1 MTETPQDPTTI
12 RRLYGRAKGHK
23 LRERQQALMDTLYP
37 RLALGLPETIPGAT
51 PQDRKA
57 GPAVLDPKALFDH
70 ADEVWLEIGFGGGEH
85 LAWQAVQHPRVG
97 LIGCE
102 PFLNGMVSL
111 LGKVEGLRNVRV
123 HRGDA
128 LDVLER
134 LPSASL
140 GRAFLL
146 HPDPWPKSRH
156 AKRRFVNPG
165 PLAALARALK
175 PGAELRIGTDDPT
188 YMQWTLMQM
197 QRQPWFDWIVETP
210 ADWQARA
217 PDWPPTRYEQKALRQ
232 GKSVWYFRYRRREAA

>member
-1 MTETPQDPTTI
+1 MTDQDPTTI

-23 LRERQQALMDTLYP
+23 LRERQQALMDDLYP
-37 RLALGLPETIPGAT
+37 RLALGVPETIPGAT

-57 GPAVLDPKALFDH
+57 GPATLDPMALFGTVSD
-70 ADEVWLEIGFGGGEH
+70 VWLEIGFGGGEH
-85 LAWQAVQHPRVG
+85 LAWQAEQHPHVG

-111 LGKVEGLRNVRV
+111 LGKVEGRQNVRV

-134 LPSASL
+134 LPPACL

-146 HPDPWPKSRH
+146 HPDPWPKARH

-165 PLAALARALK
+165 PLAALARVMK
-175 PGAELRIGTDDPT
+175 PGAELRMGTDDPT
-188 YMQWTLMQM
+188 YMQWALMQM
-197 QRQPWFDWIVETP
+197 QRQPWFDWIVDT
-210 ADWQARA
+210 AKDWQARV

-232 GKSVWYFRYRRREAA
+232 GKTVWYFRYRRRVAI